1 MNRLTIAGT
10 VEKTVSPIGN
20 SDKLGEF
27 LIRVPERKKT
37 AAGQWEDSHSF
48 LPVKVFGKALGVA
61 RAHLKTGTRCFITG
75 KLEGREYNGKYYT
88 SVVAEEVF
96 ALAGG
101 EAGQAPRAG
110 SQEAPHEAGA
120 PSWTEDDIPF

>member
-20 SDKLGEF
+20 SDKVGEF
-27 LIRVPERKKT
+27 LIKVPDRRKT
-37 AAGQWEDSHSF
+37 ASGNWEDSATF
-48 LPVKVFGKALGVA
+48 FPVKVFGKALGVA
-61 RAHLKTGTRCFITG
+61 RAHLSTGSRCFVTG

-96 ALAGG
+96 PVVGG
-101 EAGQAPRAG
+101 EARQAQPG
-110 SQEAPHEAGA
+110 SHEAPHQVGQ